1 MSNNE
6 MLANDF
12 IEAIKK
18 LAANPDTLNN
28 FKWYLENHF
37 DVWMQK
43 YANDPESLTSEVK
56 HFASIEF

>member
-12 IEAIKK
+12 VEAIKK

-43 YANDPESLTSEVK
+43 YINDPESLTSEVK